1 MAPSAERSEAGP
13 ERGVERSET
22 IGAPARVGATSDI
35 RAAAAPLRRGAPILR
50 AMSKRIGILTGGGD
64 CPGLNGVI
72 RAVTLY
78 AHGTHGLDVLGIRNG
93 FEGLFEEEYVEL
105 DHTKVANL
113 LSRGGTILGSSN
125 RANPFAYPV
134 KLPDG
139 RVEVVDASKRCMEN
153 LDRLDLEGLIVVGGD
168 GTMSFAKRFIDL
180 GATQIVGVPKT
191 IDNDLEAT
199 DYTVGFQTAVEIV
212 VEALERLHTTAE
224 SHERIIVVEVMG
236 RYAGWIAMTAG
247 LAGGAHVV
255 LIPEI
260 DYDVERVIDAFH
272 RRHGRGVT
280 YSLVV
285 IAEGAKPKGG
295 AHSVV
300 AAGDATKQE
309 KLGGAGQRLV
319 DAITA
324 QTEYEVR
331 ATVLGHIQRGGAPCA
346 FDRELA
352 TRFGVKAVDLI
363 VGKKF
368 GHVAAMEDGR
378 LVAKPI
384 EKAIKKLKLVD
395 PDGELART
403 ARAVGIELGA

>member
-1 MAPSAERSEAGP
+1 
-13 ERGVERSET
+13 
-22 IGAPARVGATSDI
+22 
-35 RAAAAPLRRGAPILR
+35 
-50 AMSKRIGILTGGGD
+50 MSKRIGILTGGGD

-72 RAVTLY
+72 RAVTLHARNTY
-78 AHGTHGLDVLGIRNG
+78 GYEVVGVRNG
-93 FEGLFEEEYVEL
+93 FEGLYEEEYTDL
-105 DHTKVANL
+105 SSQGVANL
-113 LSRGGTILGSSN
+113 LPRGGTILGSSN
-125 RANPFAYPV
+125 RANPFAYPI

-139 RVEVVDASKRCMEN
+139 RVEIMDVSNRCMAN
-153 LDRLDLEGLIVVGGD
+153 LHKLDLEGLIVVGGD
-168 GTMSFAKRFIDL
+168 GTMSFAKKFIDK
-180 GATQIVGVPKT
+180 GMKRIVGVPKT

-236 RYAGWIAMTAG
+236 RYAGWIALTAG
-247 LAGGAHVV
+247 LAGGAHCV

-260 DYDVERVIDAFH
+260 EYDINQVIEAFH

-285 IAEGAKPKGG
+285 VAEGAKPKGG
-295 AHSVV
+295 DLSVAV
-300 AAGDATKQE
+300 AGDATKQE

-319 DAITA
+319 EQITA
-324 QTEYEVR
+324 ATDYEVR

-352 TRFGVKAVDLI
+352 TRYGVKAVELI
-363 VGKKF
+363 AEGKF
-368 GHVAAMEDGR
+368 GHVAAMEAGK

-384 EKAIKKLKLVD
+384 DKAIKKLKLID
-395 PDGELART
+395 PSGELVKT
-403 ARAVGIELGA
+403 ARGVGIELGG

>member
-1 MAPSAERSEAGP
+1 
-13 ERGVERSET
+13 
-22 IGAPARVGATSDI
+22 
-35 RAAAAPLRRGAPILR
+35 
-50 AMSKRIGILTGGGD
+50 MSKRIGILTGGGD

-72 RAVTLY
+72 RAVTLH
-78 AHGTHGLDVLGIRNG
+78 ANGTYGLDVVGIRNG
-93 FEGLFEEEYVEL
+93 FEGLYEEEYVDLEPPR
-105 DHTKVANL
+105 VASI

-125 RANPFAYPV
+125 RANPFAYPI

-139 RVEVVDASKRCMEN
+139 RVEVHDVSKRCLAN
-153 LDRLDLEGLIVVGGD
+153 LETLELEGLIVVGGD

-180 GATQIVGVPKT
+180 GAPRIVGVPKT

-236 RYAGWIAMTAG
+236 RYAGWIALTAG
-247 LAGGAHVV
+247 LSGGAHVV

-260 DYDVERVIDAFH
+260 EYDLERVIEKFH
-272 RRHGRGVT
+272 HRHGRGVT

-285 IAEGAKPKGG
+285 VAEGARPRGG
-295 AHSVV
+295 AVSVV
-300 AAGDATKQE
+300 TAGDATKQE

-324 QTEYEVR
+324 ATDYEVR

-363 VGKKF
+363 HERKF
-368 GHVAAMEDGR
+368 GHVAAMDAGK
-378 LVAKPI
+378 LVARPI

-403 ARAVGIELGA
+403 ARAVGIELGG